1 MKNYPATTVKLHKTV
16 FQPQF
21 IAKRNHMVVKL
32 YEGLDGGGGGGG
44 GGAGSG
50 NFTFH

>member
-1 MKNYPATTVKLHKTV
+1 MYRIESK
-16 FQPQF
+16 
-21 IAKRNHMVVKL
+21 

-50 NFTFH
+50 IHYSLKF